1 MHAGNAGVLLSWS
14 VDALIE
20 LSVTYVCCC
29 LFVFVRACVDVCVF
43 VCVCVCVCVRARVCV
58 RVCLYVVVRA
68 STHELQE
75 FYVLWSV
82 EILIGLSVTF
92 VCLCNC
98 LCSRAP
104 VVFACA
110 LIAGV
115 LLVVV
120 R

>member
-1 MHAGNAGVLLSWS
+1 MCVCARARARMHA
-14 VDALIE
+14 
-20 LSVTYVCCC
+20 CM
-29 LFVFVRACVDVCVF
+29 
-43 VCVCVCVCVRARVCV
+43 
-58 RVCLYVVVRA
+58 RVCLYVCERA
-68 STHELQE
+68 STLELQE